1 MAEDRGRGRHM
12 SAVGDLWT
20 FLTTA
25 ENWTGSRGIWSRT
38 VAHVWISFV
47 ASLIAVAIAM
57 PVAVAL
63 AHRRRLPVISVAVAN
78 IGRAIP
84 SFAIIA
90 LVLPLSIRFGFG
102 LGFWPTTVALV
113 ALGIPPIFT
122 NTYTGIAGTPPEL
135 VEAAAGIGMTGT
147 EILRLVEL
155 PVALPLVLAGFR
167 VAAVQIVATAT
178 LGALVGYQCLGSFIL
193 EGIAQP
199 RLYGDRLL
207 AGAFLVALL
216 AVAVE
221 IILSRLEPRL
231 VPWRFRTR

>member
-1 MAEDRGRGRHM
+1 VNA
-12 SAVGDLWT
+12 AADLWN

-25 ENWTGSRGIWSRT
+25 ENWSGSRGIWSRT

-47 ASLIAVAIAM
+47 ASVLAVGIATPIAVS
-57 PVAVAL
+57 L

-135 VEAAAGIGMTGT
+135 VEAATGIGMTSS
-147 EILRLVEL
+147 EVLRLVEL
-155 PVALPLVLAGFR
+155 PVAMPLMLAGFR

-199 RLYGDRLL
+199 KVSGDRLL
-207 AGAFLVALL
+207 AGAFLVASL
-216 AVAVE
+216 AVLVE
-221 IILSRLEPRL
+221 LVLGRLEPRL
-231 VPWRFRTR
+231 VPWRFRAR

>member
-1 MAEDRGRGRHM
+1 MNAL
-12 SAVGDLWT
+12 GDLWN
-20 FLTTA
+20 FFTTA
-25 ENWTGSRGIWSRT
+25 ENWTGNRGIWSRT
-38 VAHVWISFV
+38 VAHVWISLV
-47 ASLIAVAIAM
+47 ASVLAVGIAM
-57 PVAVAL
+57 PIAVLL
-63 AHRRRLPVISVAVAN
+63 AHRHQWPVVSVAVAN

-84 SFAIIA
+84 SFAIVA

-122 NTYTGIAGTPPEL
+122 NTYTGVAGTPPEL
-135 VEAAAGIGMTGT
+135 VEAAAGVGMTGG

-167 VAAVQIVATAT
+167 IAAVQIVATAT

-199 RLYGDRLL
+199 KVNGDRLL

-216 AVAVE
+216 AVFVE
-221 IILSRLEPRL
+221 IAMSRLEPRL
-231 VPWRFRTR
+231 VPWRFRRR

>member
-1 MAEDRGRGRHM
+1 M
-12 SAVGDLWT
+12 SALVDLWS
-20 FLTTA
+20 FFTTA
-25 ENWTGSRGIWSRT
+25 ENWTGNRGIWSRT

-47 ASLIAVAIAM
+47 ACVLAFAIAM
-57 PVAVAL
+57 PVAVVL
-63 AHRRRLPVISVAVAN
+63 AHRRLLPVISVAVAN

-90 LVLPLSIRFGFG
+90 LVLPLSIRYGFG
-102 LGFWPTTVALV
+102 LGFWPTMVALV

-122 NTYTGIAGTPPEL
+122 NTYTGIAGAPPEL
-135 VEAAAGIGMTGT
+135 VEAATGIGMTGG
-147 EILRLVEL
+147 EVLRLVEL

-193 EGIAQP
+193 EGIAAP
-199 RLYGDRLL
+199 RVSGDRLL

-221 IILSRLEPRL
+221 IVLSRLEPRL
-231 VPWRFRTR
+231 VPWRFRAR